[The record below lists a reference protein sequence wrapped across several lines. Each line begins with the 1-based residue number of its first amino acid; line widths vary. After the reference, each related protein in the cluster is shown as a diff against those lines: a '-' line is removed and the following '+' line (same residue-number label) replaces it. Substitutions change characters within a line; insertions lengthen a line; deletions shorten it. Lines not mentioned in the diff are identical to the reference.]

1 MEVIRQNSEIIIMPS
16 VHLCTIVCLHG
27 LGDSAEWFLEYFLKK
42 PLLPN
47 CKVVLP
53 TAPHQPVTVNGG
65 HLCNSWFDFKSIND
79 EYDPSAEDSVKTIIK
94 ILEKERLQ
102 TQCLVLG
109 GVSQGAIMSL
119 YTGLSKYEGNLE
131 AIFSLS
137 GFAFTMTVPDERKT
151 IPVLAYIG
159 SEDSVISVDW
169 CLSTI
174 KRNMNGVNLTFEI
187 ENGLAHTISDK
198 EWEFVRLWLEEK
210 LAYTKI
216 KDIEI

>member
-79 EYDPSAEDSVKTIIK
+79 EYDPSAEDSVKIIIK
-94 ILEKERLQ
+94 ILEEERPQ
-102 TQCLVLG
+102 TQCLILG
-109 GVSQGAIMSL
+109 GFSQGAVMSL
-119 YTGLSKYEGNLE
+119 YTGLSKYEGKLE
-131 AIFSLS
+131 AIIALS
-137 GFAFTMTVPDERKT
+137 GYAFPMTIPEERKT
-151 IPVLAYIG
+151 IPILAYNG
-159 SEDSVISVDW
+159 SDDPLLTLDRCVSSMR
-169 CLSTI
+169 
-174 KRNMNGVNLTFEI
+174 RNIQGTNLTLET
-187 ENGLAHTISDK
+187 ENGLVHTISNK
-198 EWEFVRLWLEEK
+198 ELEFIRLWLETK
-210 LAYTKI
+210 FPYTKTSSG
-216 KDIEI
+216 